1 MLGVLEKENS
11 TLPRLRHASAMLVG
25 LDAAIA
31 QALSQT
37 LSIIGYRVLVVAHA
51 AAACERIP
59 VAMPLLVAVTSN
71 VTDAERDDL
80 KDRCVAVG
88 AELVWVPVNAD
99 EDRANALVR
108 DAAAAALERR
118 ASMTP

>member
-1 MLGVLEKENS
+1 MLGVLSNS
-11 TLPRLRHASAMLVG
+11 TLPRLREASAMLVG
-25 LDAAIA
+25 LTTAQS
-31 QALSQT
+31 QALGDV
-37 LSIIGYRVLVVAHA
+37 LSMLGYFVRLVAHP

-59 VAMPLLVAVTSN
+59 VVMPLLVVVTSA

-88 AELVWVPVNAD
+88 AELVWVPPNAD

-108 DAAAAALERR
+108 DTAAAALTRR
-118 ASMTP
+118 ASMAP